1 MPLNSLDSRGF
12 QDKCTLVEEMEE
24 QLREV
29 GEELGTKIYIVIA
42 LSWLSCINFWKVKQK
57 SSIVERRENFGIIFY
72 TEHLQLN

>member
-12 QDKCTLVEEMEE
+12 QDKCTLVEEIEE

-29 GEELGTKIYIVIA
+29 GEELGTEIYIVIA
-42 LSWLSCINFWKVKQK
+42 LSWLSCINFWEVKQK
-57 SSIVERRENFGIIFY
+57 SSIVEWRENFGIIFY

>member
-42 LSWLSCINFWKVKQK
+42 LS
-57 SSIVERRENFGIIFY
+57 
-72 TEHLQLN
+72 